1 MSNVTTSTYM
11 FNNCTS
17 LVGAVPYDKTKTDA
31 TMANYT
37 TGYFTEKAIQ
47 MLIKNTTLY
56 GFADRIRV
64 LSGTEETM
72 TPAEMQS
79 ELDTFN
85 TGMSAVVSEQDNL
98 IAQIITALDGKTT
111 PSTPDLNLKCSAS
124 FVGGADFKLT
134 DINDNIIIPRTEND
148 VENVDLSEYVGELVI
163 LYVYVSADISME
175 ISDYGLSILLPEDNL
190 MPYALLTRT
199 YSFIVPNHD
208 ITLWFSEAT

>member
-1 MSNVTTSTYM
+1 MAEYLIQGETL
-11 FNNCTS
+11 TS
-17 LVGAVPYDKTKTDA
+17 LGDK
-31 TMANYT
+31 
-37 TGYFTEKAIQ
+37 
-47 MLIKNTTLY
+47 
-56 GFADRIRV
+56 IRV

-134 DINDNIIIPRTEND
+134 DK
-148 VENVDLSEYVGELVI
+148 VK
-163 LYVYVSADISME
+163 ISKE
-175 ISDYGLSILLPEDNL
+175 
-190 MPYALLTRT
+190 
-199 YSFIVPNHD
+199 
-208 ITLWFSEAT
+208 